1 MYKPY
6 LYDRTP
12 SLPTFVKVRWGGLA
26 QAIDFYA
33 DFTRGLYWIRGVGIV
48 SVGQFISL
56 AGSGT
61 EYAVNSS
68 GVLEAFA
75 TTVPAIQSGMG
86 FQIFE
91 GRTNLVLQS
100 QTFDNASWTKGAT
113 TVSADATTAPDGTST
128 ADKIVEASGTSVH
141 EIYRAY
147 TVTAAAYTW
156 SVYAKAGE
164 RTWIWINAAEGGTAK
179 MTYFNLATGAVGTNA
194 AGSTASIQALGDG
207 WYRCVVTRTMVGTS
221 SYMDVG
227 LASADNTSSYAG
239 DTSKGAY
246 LWGAQLELGSF
257 ASPYIPTTTGSA
269 ARGARVPSIIGQ
281 AANVF
286 LGAKSIYA
294 QTNAIAGGSSSRVV
308 EWSGGAQNLSI
319 NPTTTVRTSN
329 AANDADATLGS
340 GASTSRVKAAF
351 GFDATS
357 LTSRGNAGTIATSA
371 NAMGTLTGTAYLGN
385 RADGLRALNG
395 RLEEIAVSTRV
406 KGLFDGS
413 TA

>member
-61 EYAVNSS
+61 QWEANAS
-68 GVLEAFA
+68 GVYESFA
-75 TTVPAIQSGMG
+75 TTVPAIQAGMG
-86 FQIFE
+86 FAILE
-91 GRTNLVLQS
+91 GRTNVV
-100 QTFDNASWTKGAT
+100 TYRRDMTNAAWVKTSI
-113 TVSADATTAPDGTST
+113 TAAKDQVGIDGT
-128 ADKIVEASGTSVH
+128 ANGASSLT
-141 EIYRAY
+141 
-147 TVTAAAYTW
+147 
-156 SVYAKAGE
+156 
-164 RTWIWINAAEGGTAK
+164 
-179 MTYFNLATGAVGTNA
+179 ATGANGTCLQAITLSSSARYQSAFVKRLSGSGTINMTMDN
-194 AGSTASIQALGDG
+194 GSTWTAISPTSSWQAL
-207 WYRCVVTRTMVGTS
+207 
-221 SYMDVG
+221 
-227 LASADNTSSYAG
+227 
-239 DTSKGAY
+239 
-246 LWGAQLELGSF
+246 E
-257 ASPYIPTTTGSA
+257 IPTQTLANPTVGFRIVTSGDSIA
-269 ARGARVPSIIGQ
+269 VDFVQNENGTFRTSPIHDPANLGTASARGARVPTVIGQ

-329 AANDADATLGS
+329 AANNADATLGS